1 MLGIDF
7 HLTKI
12 FFDVN
17 KTVLLQAFSIF
28 AAHFAAAFLHDGFFC
43 VIIFGLSEHQ
53 INRRYIHA
61 QTAYNLILVLV
72 AILISIKSIIFAATK
87 SKQILV

>member
-28 AAHFAAAFLHDGFFC
+28 AAHFAAAFLHDGFFLRNH
-43 VIIFGLSEHQ
+43 I
-53 INRRYIHA
+53 R
-61 QTAYNLILVLV
+61 LVRE
-72 AILISIKSIIFAATK
+72 
-87 SKQILV
+87 